1 MCVKA
6 KNKKG
11 KKKGKIRLLVVFTLG
26 YVTANRAFYYL
37 F

>member
-6 KNKKG
+6 KNKEG
-11 KKKGKIRLLVVFTLG
+11 KKGKIRLLVVFTLG
-26 YVTANRAFYYL
+26 YVTANRVFYYL